1 MASLNDDVDQETAVL
16 LSEEFGFEVK
26 FAEEQKLTK
35 EVVDYPKIEND
46 YVDVENPQNRHSV
59 VTVMGHVDHGKT
71 SLLDAIKSTN
81 VVDGESGGITQH
93 IAAYEVKTK
102 SGKIT
107 FIDTPGHEA
116 FTAMRARG
124 ANTTDIVILVV
135 AANDSVK
142 PQTIEAITHAKAAE
156 VPIIV
161 AINKID
167 LDAADIDKVKGD
179 LAKYE
184 LVPEDWGG
192 KNQMIPVSAIS
203 KDGIDSLLD
212 AIVLESELL
221 ELKAPVEG
229 KATGVI
235 LESELD
241 RFKGPL
247 GTFLVQKGVLKVG
260 DIVVAAEKKGKI
272 KSLINSSGV
281 AIKEAGPST
290 PVEVLGLEDCVAAG
304 EVFNVMALSLIH
316 I

>member
-1 MASLNDDVDQETAVL
+1 
-16 LSEEFGFEVK
+16 
-26 FAEEQKLTK
+26 
-35 EVVDYPKIEND
+35 
-46 YVDVENPQNRHSV
+46 
-59 VTVMGHVDHGKT
+59 MGHVDHGKT

-102 SGKIT
+102 TGKIT
-107 FIDTPGHEA
+107 FIDTPGHES

-161 AINKID
+161 AINKVD

-192 KNQMIPVSAIS
+192 KQQMIPVSALT
-203 KDGIDSLLD
+203 KKGIDDILD
-212 AIVLESELL
+212 AIELESEML
-221 ELKAPVEG
+221 ELKAPTKG
-229 KATGVI
+229 NATGVV
-235 LESELD
+235 LESQLD

-247 GTFLVQKGVLKVG
+247 GTFLVQKGILKVG
-260 DIVVAAEKKGKI
+260 DTVVAGEKKGRI
-272 KSLINSSGV
+272 KSLIN
-281 AIKEAGPST
+281 
-290 PVEVLGLEDCVAAG
+290 
-304 EVFNVMALSLIH
+304 LSLIH
-316 I
+316 ISEPTRPY